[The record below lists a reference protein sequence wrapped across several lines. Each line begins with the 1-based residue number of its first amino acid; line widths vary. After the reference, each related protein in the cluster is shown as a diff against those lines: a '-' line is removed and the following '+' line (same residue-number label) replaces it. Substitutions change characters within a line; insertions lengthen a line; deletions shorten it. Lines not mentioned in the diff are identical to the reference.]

1 MEADVF
7 KETAPDAARG
17 NVEVILSS
25 ARLAVETRNGS
36 QQRRQAERR
45 RIREGFLVDHRNR
58 KRRLHDRLFDGG
70 TGDHDLIKFRR
81 GTDSSRRRRRRLRQR
96 VLSIQC
102 A

>member
-1 MEADVF
+1 LEADVF
-7 KETAPDAARG
+7 RKTAPDAARG

-36 QQRRQAERR
+36 RSAASERW
-45 RIREGFLVDHRNR
+45 RIREGFLVTTVTAKDVCMIVS
-58 KRRLHDRLFDGG
+58 LMVVPVTTISSSSDRAPISG
-70 TGDHDLIKFRR
+70 
-81 GTDSSRRRRRRLRQR
+81 RRRRRRLRQR